1 MRRSLKWSYCIPAND
16 RRVYPKEKHH
26 FFLHTLYPNTWSTV
40 PRNSPFS
47 TQRNRFA
54 TWILVFS
61 LHIAVTVLMAITF
74 FLSIFISICHL
85 IDCHT
90 SYTSLYI
97 SSTSQALNP
106 CKVIEKQYK
115 KVNKPCSSLQC
126 RGATHGSILN
136 FQPGL
141 KIPFTSLNDAQ
152 PSTDCATL

>member
-1 MRRSLKWSYCIPAND
+1 MCRSLKWSYCIFASD
-16 RRVYPKEKHH
+16 RRVHPKEKHH
-26 FFLHTLYPNTWSTV
+26 FFLHTLYSNTRSTV

-61 LHIAVTVLMAITF
+61 LHIAIIVLMAITF

-97 SSTSQALNP
+97 FSISQALNP
-106 CKVIEKQYK
+106 CLLKNNTTIEQINH
-115 KVNKPCSSLQC
+115 VPLNSVGELPMEASSP
-126 RGATHGSILN
+126 SIWVW
-136 FQPGL
+136 
-141 KIPFTSLNDAQ
+141 KSL
-152 PSTDCATL
+152 SHH